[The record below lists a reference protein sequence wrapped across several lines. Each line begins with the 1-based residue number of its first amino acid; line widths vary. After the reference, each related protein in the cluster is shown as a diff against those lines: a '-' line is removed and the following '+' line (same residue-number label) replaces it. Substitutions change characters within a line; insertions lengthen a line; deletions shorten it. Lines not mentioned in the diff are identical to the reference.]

1 MSAPRIV
8 PADFDDPRVVGLLG
22 LHLAGMH
29 DASPPGTSYALDLSG
44 LRRPEIS
51 LYTAWEGEDLLGVG
65 ALKALDARTGEIKS
79 MRTHPDRLRRGA
91 GRLVLEHIIAVARC
105 RGYRRLSLET
115 GLGGAFAPALSLYAR
130 YGFVDGEL
138 FGDYE
143 ANGFNRF
150 LHLTL

>member
-1 MSAPRIV
+1 MRIV
-8 PADFDDPRVVGLLG
+8 AADFDDPQVRALLRA
-22 LHLAGMH
+22 HLQGMG

-44 LRRPEIS
+44 LRQPEVS
-51 LYTAWEGEDLLGVG
+51 LYAAWDGDDLLAIG
-65 ALKALDARTGEIKS
+65 ALKALGAEAGEVKS

-91 GRLVLEHIIAVARC
+91 ARGLLDHIIAAART

-115 GLGGAFAPALSLYAR
+115 GLGGAFAPALGLYAR
-130 YGFVDGEL
+130 YGFADGER
-138 FGDYE
+138 FGEYE